1 MSLDSPIRKPLP
13 STLRTTGFFG
23 LTIATFLA
31 ASAAPTPLY
40 RIYQAHYGA
49 SPVLITIV
57 FAAYAMALLTALL
70 FVGSLSDYLG
80 RKPVILGSLVI
91 EMAAMVLFVAARGPE
106 WLVAARVVQGAAT
119 GIAIA
124 SCGAAL
130 VDVDRAT
137 GQVVNA
143 VAPFAGMTAGI
154 LGTATLVQFG
164 PLPLQLVY
172 GLLLVAFVLLA
183 VALRLA
189 VPETGV
195 ARPGALR
202 ALWPRVRVPRHIRR
216 TFALITPINIAN
228 WTLGGFYLS
237 LVPALVATVTGS
249 RAPLTGGAVV
259 GALMLAGTAAIL
271 LRRTRAPGA
280 NLSFGVLASTLGIAI
295 VVTGVHLASVPLLI
309 VGALFTGMGFGTS
322 FLGCV
327 GSIVPLADIDERA
340 GLLSAFYIQSYL
352 AFSVPAIVAGFLAK
366 SVGYAMTADIFGS
379 AIILAALGGL
389 LGLRADRQQ
398 AAVA

>member
-130 VDVDRAT
+130 VDDERC
-137 GQVVNA
+137 
-143 VAPFAGMTAGI
+143 
-154 LGTATLVQFG
+154 
-164 PLPLQLVY
+164 
-172 GLLLVAFVLLA
+172 
-183 VALRLA
+183 
-189 VPETGV
+189 
-195 ARPGALR
+195 RP
-202 ALWPRVRVPRHIRR
+202 
-216 TFALITPINIAN
+216 
-228 WTLGGFYLS
+228 
-237 LVPALVATVTGS
+237 TVTARGS
-249 RAPLTGGAVV
+249 
-259 GALMLAGTAAIL
+259 
-271 LRRTRAPGA
+271 
-280 NLSFGVLASTLGIAI
+280 S
-295 VVTGVHLASVPLLI
+295 
-309 VGALFTGMGFGTS
+309 
-322 FLGCV
+322 
-327 GSIVPLADIDERA
+327 
-340 GLLSAFYIQSYL
+340 
-352 AFSVPAIVAGFLAK
+352 
-366 SVGYAMTADIFGS
+366 
-379 AIILAALGGL
+379 
-389 LGLRADRQQ
+389 
-398 AAVA
+398 